1 MYEVGEFV
9 YIFFREVSVEHS
21 ACGKV
26 ILLTYPIISLP
37 HPLKFRVFSL
47 KIGQKNSIFQFGE
60 IPINYIIF
68 VTVRERVFHVFVTT
82 QRAK

>member
-37 HPLKFRVFSL
+37 HPLILESL
-47 KIGQKNSIFQFGE
+47 VWKLGRKNSIFQFWE
-60 IPINYIIF
+60 FSINYNIF

-82 QRAK
+82 QKK